1 MARDT
6 PSLYALE
13 PGPKPDQTLAED
25 KTNVNDCLPCRVMG
39 GGAFI
44 GLGVYSYISGQ
55 SRLRQQQAGILNSKS
70 MFGMRS
76 RQAGITSIAATLVGL
91 GIYRLVN

>member
-13 PGPKPDQTLAED
+13 PGSKPDQTLAEG
-25 KTNVNDCLPCRVMG
+25 NVNDCLPCRIMG
-39 GGAFI
+39 GGVFI

-55 SRLRQQQAGILNSKS
+55 SQLRRQQAAILNSKS
-70 MFGMRS
+70 MFGIRS
-76 RQAGITSIAATLVGL
+76 RQAGITSIAAALVGL